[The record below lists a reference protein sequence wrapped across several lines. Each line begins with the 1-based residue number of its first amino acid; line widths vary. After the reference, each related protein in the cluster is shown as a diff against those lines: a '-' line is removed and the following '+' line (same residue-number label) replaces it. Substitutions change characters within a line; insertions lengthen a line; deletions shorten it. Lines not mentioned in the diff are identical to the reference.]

1 MTSFQVCKLSKE
13 GTAFYMLNSF
23 RFQDVHA
30 GFEVFMIL
38 RIQVKVFWVVM
49 QCSAVGRFRWP
60 CCFHDS
66 AFGALHNQKIGL
78 LSENGHGSLQRG
90 SHRFSYIITL

>member
-1 MTSFQVCKLSKE
+1 
-13 GTAFYMLNSF
+13 
-23 RFQDVHA
+23 
-30 GFEVFMIL
+30 
-38 RIQVKVFWVVM
+38 M